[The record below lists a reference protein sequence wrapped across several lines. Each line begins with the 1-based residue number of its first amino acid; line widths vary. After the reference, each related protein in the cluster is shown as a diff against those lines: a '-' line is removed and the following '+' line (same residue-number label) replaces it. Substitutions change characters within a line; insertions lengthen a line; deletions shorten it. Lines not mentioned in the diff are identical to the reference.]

1 MSKFLSFAGA
11 ALLLA
16 TTTLSVRPVAA
27 ATDGVK
33 NIVLVHGAYADGTGW
48 KAVAELLIKDGF
60 KVSVVQQPETS
71 LEDDIQATQRIL
83 DLQDGPVVLVGH
95 SYGGQIIT
103 DAGNDP
109 KVKSLVYV
117 AALMPDVGD
126 SVLSLAKTMPS
137 PNDDVKATKDGYLYL
152 DPAKFAEDFAA
163 DLPAKTSAFMAI
175 SQMPAALKAFSTPT
189 KKAAWREK
197 PAFAILATEDKALSP
212 DLERWMYKR
221 AGADVTEVKA
231 SHAVFMSQPQAVADV
246 IKKAANASK

>member
-1 MSKFLSFAGA
+1 MSKFLLFAGS

-16 TTTLSVRPVAA
+16 TTALSVGPVAA

-109 KVKSLVYV
+109 KVS
-117 AALMPDVGD
+117 
-126 SVLSLAKTMPS
+126 
-137 PNDDVKATKDGYLYL
+137 
-152 DPAKFAEDFAA
+152 
-163 DLPAKTSAFMAI
+163 
-175 SQMPAALKAFSTPT
+175 
-189 KKAAWREK
+189 
-197 PAFAILATEDKALSP
+197 
-212 DLERWMYKR
+212 RW
-221 AGADVTEVKA
+221 
-231 SHAVFMSQPQAVADV
+231 SMSRL
-246 IKKAANASK
+246 